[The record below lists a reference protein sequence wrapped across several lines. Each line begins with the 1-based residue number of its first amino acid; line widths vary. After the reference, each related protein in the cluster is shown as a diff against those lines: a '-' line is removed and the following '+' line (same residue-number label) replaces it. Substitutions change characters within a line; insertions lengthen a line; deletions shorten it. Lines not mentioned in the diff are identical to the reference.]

1 MLEFG
6 VSRRRLG
13 RRPTVD
19 RRTGYLL
26 AGGTLMEQLG
36 EHWVAF
42 SPLSGETHLIN
53 DTTAAVVESVSRE
66 VPVTLEQLWASLAAD
81 AGVMPID
88 AEDLVRQALQMLV
101 AAGLVREVPL
111 PRAAAA

>member
-1 MLEFG
+1 MARAAG
-6 VSRRRLG
+6 A
-13 RRPTVD
+13 D

-26 AGGTLMEQLG
+26 AGGTLVEQLG

-66 VPVTLEQLWASLAAD
+66 VPVTLEQLCASLAAD